1 VATGAV
7 GIGAPAAFGLLVLT
21 ESGFPVPIPA
31 DVLLLLLLVGERVAA
46 GAVPPAV
53 AVAALVGIAVLGTT
67 TLFLLARGPGR
78 AMVDGL
84 GPRIG
89 ITADRLDRATV
100 LLERRGLP

>member
-7 GIGAPAAFGLLVLT
+7 GFGAPAAFGLLVLT

-31 DVLLLLLLVGERVAA
+31 DVLLLLVGERVAA

-78 AMVDGL
+78 AMVDRL

-89 ITADRLDRATV
+89 ITAERLDRATV